1 MARALCICHA
11 VSHPLL
17 FNAGHIGLHV
27 HLDTA
32 LLHALH
38 NHIPGLFVKAAQ
50 DRLAAIPKMGLHP
63 KTIENAGKF
72 TLAVTTRPSAKR
84 TECGPSTVARMSKV
98 STPEFCNRRR

>member
-1 MARALCICHA
+1 MARTLCICHA
-11 VSHPLL
+11 VSRPLL
-17 FNAGHIGLHV
+17 FNAGHVGLHV

-72 TLAVTTRPSAKR
+72 TSNIAAS
-84 TECGPSTVARMSKV
+84 
-98 STPEFCNRRR
+98 NN